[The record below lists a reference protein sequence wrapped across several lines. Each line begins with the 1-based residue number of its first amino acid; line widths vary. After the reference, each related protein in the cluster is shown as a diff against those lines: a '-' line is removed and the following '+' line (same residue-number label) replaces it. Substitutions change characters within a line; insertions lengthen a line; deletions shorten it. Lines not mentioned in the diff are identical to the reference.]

1 MLHTLRDVAQIANC
15 CTLAKNDKTMKSTQ
29 SLPGIRFLGYVPA
42 ERLQREIMYKYLAGV
57 PVGIFTDVTPINFVG
72 VPTCE
77 AVSSYNNNGRIE
89 QATLRFNTLDE
100 LPTNSHI
107 AFVITDCNGQSY
119 VIGQHEKPRPIIK
132 TSSATGTPSGDPAV
146 CSVEV
151 TLYAQKSLI
160 PCIRS

>member
-1 MLHTLRDVAQIANC
+1 MN
-15 CTLAKNDKTMKSTQ
+15 KQ
-29 SLPGIRFLGYVPA
+29 SLPGIKALGYVPA
-42 ERLQREIMYKYLAGV
+42 ERLQREIMYKHLAGI
-57 PVGIFTDVTPINFVG
+57 PIGIFTDVTPISFVG

-77 AVSSYNNNGRIE
+77 AVSTYNNNGRVE
-89 QATLRFNTLDE
+89 QTTLRFQTLDDVPE
-100 LPTNSHI
+100 YQHI

-132 TSSATGTPSGDPAV
+132 VSGHTGTPGGDPAV

-160 PCIRS
+160 PCNRT